1 MKSFGRRTVSLLL
14 LVSFL
19 VTTQAENSNPS
30 TDKLVFDKVDTN
42 HDGAIDRNEF
52 SIIEQTSPSSNLL
65 KENIF
70 HRPGFLPAFVNG
82 ITMIIATELGDKTFW
97 LAALMS
103 MRYSRVAVFGGSIGA
118 LIVMTILSVGIGVA
132 VPALLPKQYTHY
144 AAAGLF
150 AYFGIRLLH
159 EAYNMDP
166 TQTNEELV
174 EAEEQLADKGFVVKE
189 EKDEPES
196 SSISSSLQG
205 GATAPRMNENIN
217 GNSNNGSKNTIAN
230 TFTSL
235 ITKDWVILTQA
246 FTITFLAEWGDRSQ
260 IATIAMAAAQD
271 PFGVGFGG
279 IIGHSL
285 CTGLAVVG
293 GRLLSARISE
303 RMVAYMGGA
312 LFIIFSLHSVIMGPD
327 VDE

>member
-1 MKSFGRRTVSLLL
+1 MKFFPGVFLFCLFFYVSSESITPATNTL
-14 LVSFL
+14 
-19 VTTQAENSNPS
+19 T
-30 TDKLVFDKVDTN
+30 FDKVDSN
-42 HDGAIDRNEF
+42 HDGAIDRKEYT
-52 SIIEQTSPSSNLL
+52 IVEQLSSNNN
-65 KENIF
+65 KGENIVSSTL
-70 HRPGFLPAFVNG
+70 HRPGFLPAFING

-103 MRYSRVAVFGGSIGA
+103 MRYSRIAVFAGSIGA

-150 AYFGIRLLH
+150 AYFGVRLLQ
-159 EAYNMDP
+159 EAFTMDP
-166 TQTNEELV
+166 TQANEELV
-174 EAEEQLADKGFVVKE
+174 EAEEQLADKGLVTKE

-196 SSISSSLQG
+196 
-205 GATAPRMNENIN
+205 GATAPRLMDNNKGN
-217 GNSNNGSKNTIAN
+217 NNNNLSLGNSMISS
-230 TFTSL
+230 FTSL
-235 ITKDWVILTQA
+235 LTKDWLILTQA

-271 PFGVGFGG
+271 PFGVAFGG

-303 RMVAYMGGA
+303 RMIAYMGGA
-312 LFIIFSLHSVIMGPD
+312 LFIIFALHSIVMGPD